1 MEFFTADVERLRIT
15 SSGTLLLG
23 TSTETNNIRLGNKFG
38 IAGTTAYTG
47 MSITN
52 YPGTNSSHSP
62 LIDFNRSRGTSDG
75 SMTTVAAN
83 DKLGELIFRGSNGSA
98 FADAVTLRAYAG
110 AVSGSNV
117 NGKYE
122 ISTSNAGSMTVRL
135 RVDENGYV
143 TSPSQPSFNVTITT
157 VGQINSNA
165 GVIIFNNT
173 TSLGNHNVGNHYNA
187 SNGRFT
193 APVAG
198 KYQFN
203 ARMLTNSSSTS
214 YTIYLLR
221 VNANHV
227 GYIGHNHSDYWLME
241 SGSFVLNLQANDYV
255 DCYIQQH
262 SGHGGHN
269 YASFSGFLIG

>member
-1 MEFFTADVERLRIT
+1 
-15 SSGTLLLG
+15 
-23 TSTETNNIRLGNKFG
+23 
-38 IAGTTAYTG
+38 
-47 MSITN
+47 
-52 YPGTNSSHSP
+52 
-62 LIDFNRSRGTSDG
+62 
-75 SMTTVAAN
+75 MTTVAAN

-157 VGQINSNA
+157 VGQINSNV

-173 TSLGNHNVGNHYNA
+173 NALGNHNNGNHYNA

-203 ARMLTNSSSTS
+203 ARICLLYTS
-214 YTIYLLR
+214 PSPR
-221 VNANHV
+221 
-227 GYIGHNHSDYWLME
+227 D
-241 SGSFVLNLQANDYV
+241 
-255 DCYIQQH
+255 
-262 SGHGGHN
+262 
-269 YASFSGFLIG
+269 